1 VITFEVAPCLLIA
14 GRTILTSKELVG
26 MFVQRGMYDDALRAG
41 VSLQVDL
48 SDLFVSLA
56 QRCVHLTSPSNGSY
70 EPSTKWLFKSP
81 ITSNL
86 RGPPSALA
94 MRYLQVALQRHDSKK
109 TNWKYRKVVSEQFM
123 RMNKAYRGSW
133 KIPSWLV
140 DAEMERDAEG
150 WIARALK
157 EGWVV
162 QAVEW
167 SSDLIRRVSI

>member
-1 VITFEVAPCLLIA
+1 
-14 GRTILTSKELVG
+14 
-26 MFVQRGMYDDALRAG
+26 MYDDTLRAG
-41 VSLQVDL
+41 AALKVDL
-48 SDLFVSLA
+48 SDLFTSLA
-56 QRCVHLTSPSNGSY
+56 QRCVQLSSPSTSSY
-70 EPSTKWLFKSP
+70 EPPTTWLFRSP
-81 ITSNL
+81 ITCNL

-133 KIPSWLV
+133 KMPSWMV
-140 DAEMERDAEG
+140 DSEMERDAEG
-150 WIARALK
+150 WIARALE

-167 SSDLIRRVSI
+167 SSELIRRVSCFAFMIKWNEG